1 MPVVRTCEMIPAP
14 PAIVWR
20 HLVDTARYPEW
31 NPLIRSFR
39 GELREGTDI
48 SFQIAL
54 GTLQLPIKARVVRAG
69 GNELRWEG
77 PAGSRWLS
85 RIAHGSH
92 YFRLTKCEGGTQLEH
107 GEYFGGPAFELAWPA
122 MNQRLHDG
130 YSAFNR
136 ALKERATSAADK

>member
-1 MPVVRTCEMIPAP
+1 MPVVRTYEVIPAP

-20 HLVDTARYPEW
+20 HLVDTERYPEW

-39 GELREGTDI
+39 GELREGKDI

-54 GTLQLPIKARVVRAG
+54 GNLTLPIKARVVRAG

-77 PAGSRWLS
+77 PADSWLS
-85 RIAHGSH
+85 RLAHGSH
-92 YFRLTKCEGGTQLEH
+92 YFRLTKSEDGTLFEH

-122 MNQRLHDG
+122 MNKQLHQG
-130 YSAFNR
+130 YSDFNR
-136 ALKERATSAADK
+136 ALKARATT